1 MRPGALA
8 IGAVWAASLA
18 CAGSTGPEDV
28 EPEPLEPPAPDQLE
42 PEPVEPEPVEPEP
55 EIEREHLQAL
65 LVTSAREDGAN
76 LVDGDLSTSWT
87 PKGDASGEGVLLRFE
102 KPERYQGVTV
112 ETCGEPVELQLYAN
126 GGEVGTKTGSTVAFD
141 LSNGD
146 VKTVFVK
153 IVSGADACLAEVRM
167 QTMGGFLAIA
177 PPRSQEARVRASST
191 LEPVA
196 AYHHTYLFD
205 GRPHFAWAEGAKGSG
220 DGESLQIT
228 FRKDTRITAIELW
241 NGYHRSDEHY
251 EENARIR
258 KLEIEAQGRRE
269 MLDVPEG
276 MVPRKLDFDPPL
288 SARQITLTVAASK
301 KGTKYEDLVLSE
313 LRFWDREGP
322 FTIHTLEPSHLEE
335 ELMEKIKKKPL
346 GKVIDKTFRQ
356 VCGQERELKLRSDNS
371 FVYYELEETGET
383 TRRVVL
389 DGAWTPV
396 KGGIQLHAR
405 RHVAERSFSPYG
417 GGGDVESVEVA
428 GGRLKLSPLKSL
440 GKDEVMKTLQTWTK
454 GGAKDR
460 VACLM
465 DGRKP
470 NPGKIKRFLEEGQVI
485 LIEGKAITDLLVH
498 RP

>member
-1 MRPGALA
+1 M
-8 IGAVWAASLA
+8 WAASLA
-18 CAGSTGPEDV
+18 CAGSSGPEDV

-42 PEPVEPEPVEPEP
+42 PEPVEPEP

-65 LVTSAREDGAN
+65 LVTSTREDGPN
-76 LVDGDLSTSWT
+76 LIDGDPSTTWT

-126 GGEVGTKTGSTVAFD
+126 GSEVGTKTGSTVAFD

-153 IVSGADACLAEVRM
+153 IASGADACLAEVRM
-167 QTMGGFLAIA
+167 QTMGGFLAMA
-177 PPRSQEARVRASST
+177 PPRSQEARVQASST

-205 GRPHFAWAEGAKGSG
+205 GRPHFAWVEGAKGSG
-220 DGESLQIT
+220 DGESLQLT
-228 FRKDTRITAIELW
+228 FRKDTRITALELW
-241 NGYHRSDEHY
+241 NGYHRSDDHY
-251 EENARIR
+251 EKNARIR
-258 KLEIEAQGRRE
+258 KLEIEAEGRRV

-276 MVPRKLDFDPPL
+276 MVPRKLEFDPPL

-313 LRFWDREGP
+313 LRFWDRQGP
-322 FTIHTLEPSHLEE
+322 FTIHSMEPSRLEE
-335 ELMEKIKKKPL
+335 KLQQQIKKKPL
-346 GKVIDKTFRQ
+346 AKVVDKTFRQ
-356 VCGQERELKLRSDNS
+356 VCGQDRELKLRTDNS
-371 FVYYELEETGET
+371 FVYYELEETDDI

-389 DGAWTPV
+389 DGAWTPA
-396 KGGIQLHAR
+396 KGGIQLYAR
-405 RHVAERSFSPYG
+405 RHVAEQNFNPYG
-417 GGGDVESVEVA
+417 AGGDAESVEVA
-428 GGRLKLSPLKSL
+428 GGILKLSPLKSL
-440 GKDEVMKTLQTWTK
+440 GKDDVMKTLQEWTK
-454 GGAKDR
+454 GGAQDR

-470 NPGKIKRFLEEGQVI
+470 DPAKIKEFLEKGQVI
-485 LIEGKAITDLLVH
+485 LIEGKAITDLMVH